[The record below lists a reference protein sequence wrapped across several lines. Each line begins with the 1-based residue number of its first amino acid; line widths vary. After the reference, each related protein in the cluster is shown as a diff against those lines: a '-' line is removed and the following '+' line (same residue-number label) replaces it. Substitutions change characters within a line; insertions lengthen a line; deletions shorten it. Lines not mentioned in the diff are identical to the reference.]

1 MDRDTAE
8 PDADAL
14 PGPNAQQWVDFHQE
28 YSAPSEYSHEFVWDV
43 TREADGLRHRC

>member
-28 YSAPSEYSHEFVWDV
+28 YSAPASTPTSSSG
-43 TREADGLRHRC
+43 T